1 MGDDRKG
8 QTYKIQGFAY
18 NGYGTAINRV
28 ELTLDG
34 GKTWKYC
41 FKKYL
46 PKPLRY
52 LSTFIV
58 QACINSVLADGAKS
72 IGRGS
77 FGTVVIIDLN
87 ASKAD

>member
-52 LSTFIV
+52 VEHFYRPSMYQL
-58 QACINSVLADGAKS
+58 G
-72 IGRGS
+72 IGRWGEKHWAWLFWYRS
-77 FGTVVIIDLN
+77 HH
-87 ASKAD
+87 